1 MRAGID
7 RRTGLQERL
16 FGALLRLFPADFQDR
31 FAGEMRSLFRDQQRD
46 ARDAGRLG
54 YARFFWNT
62 YLGLISTAVREHR
75 EILFQDIGYA
85 LRLMRKNLSSTIV
98 VIAILGMAMGAST
111 AAFLAAYGILIE
123 PLPFSGGNHLI
134 HLQQRRPGVG
144 VENMPFS
151 VKEIEDYRSRNHT
164 LDSVVEFHEM
174 TFSLLGGREPAR
186 VDTGV
191 VSANFFRIL
200 GVTPL
205 YGRTFINEDD
215 TPNARPVLVL
225 SYKFWKSSFGGDPDV
240 VGQKYSMNDREH
252 VVVGVLP
259 PIPQFPSEVDVYM
272 PTVACPTRSGER
284 AMHERQWHMMN
295 VFATLRPGVTLAA
308 AQADLNEIAK
318 HLQTAYP
325 DDYPSAKGYEIG
337 LRPVHEELAHD
348 IRPVLIVLSAA
359 VGLLLLLASANVTGI
374 MVSRMLARTHE
385 LAIRTVLGAG
395 RNRILRAMI
404 TEGIMLAVVGG
415 VAGLVF
421 AYGSLGLLISFAAK
435 FTSLASQLSF
445 TPQAIA
451 FCLLL
456 SLACG
461 VVIGMAPLVGVR
473 FMPPFTMERGNV
485 SVSSRI
491 SSKAR
496 GALVSVQLAFCV
508 VLMVGAGLALRTVL
522 HLERVDAGFRPSGVL
537 TARIYILNGTH
548 QEFFK
553 QLLARMRRLP
563 GVESAGLAS
572 TIPLHDAA
580 SDGPVPIEVREAK
593 ASGPGESRPS
603 PPVIRIVTPDYF
615 RTLGASI
622 LSGRDFNEQD
632 ANQALPVLV
641 VNRHFEKH
649 YWPDESAVGKQI
661 AVLPGKWL
669 PIVGVVS
676 DIRHLGLDRDP
687 VDEVYGSLAESPQA
701 AMSLVIRSPQTSP
714 ELEAQLRWIA
724 HDIDPRA
731 VVTDV
736 RPMVQVRKEWLSL
749 RRTTAILL
757 TIFAAIALC
766 ITASGISGMMALS
779 VGERKHEI
787 GVRLAV
793 GATPGSVILSMMKQA
808 SVLMTLGLGA
818 GFIAAWLMSTT
829 MSHVI
834 SGITPRD
841 ALTFTVSAALL
852 IAVAMTSSFV
862 PLTRIAKLDPVVLLR
877 AE

>member
-7 RRTGLQERL
+7 RRTGPQERI
-16 FGALLRLFPADFQDR
+16 FSALVRLFPADFQDR

-46 ARDAGRLG
+46 ARDAGRLAH
-54 YARFFWNT
+54 ARFFWYT
-62 YLGLISTAVREHR
+62 CLGLILTAFREHR
-75 EILFQDIGYA
+75 EILFQDISYT
-85 LRLMRKNLSSTIV
+85 LRLMRKNFASTIT

-111 AAFLAAYGILIE
+111 AAFLAAQAILIE

-151 VKEIEDYRSRNHT
+151 VKEIEDYRSQNHA
-164 LDSVVEFHEM
+164 LESVIEFHEM

-200 GVTPL
+200 GVAPL
-205 YGRTFINEDD
+205 YGRTFMDEDD
-215 TPNARPVLVL
+215 TPNARPVLIL
-225 SYKFWKSSFGGDPDV
+225 SYNFWKNSFGGDPNV
-240 VGQKYSMNDREH
+240 VGMKYSMNDKEH
-252 VVVGVLP
+252 VVVGILP
-259 PIPQFPSEVDVYM
+259 PIPQFPSDVDVYM
-272 PTVACPTRSGER
+272 PTVACPTRSGEH

-295 VFATLRPGVTLAA
+295 VYATLRPGVTLAA
-308 AQADLNEIAK
+308 AQADLNQIAK

-325 DDYPSAKGYEIG
+325 DDYPTAKGYEIG
-337 LRPVHEELAHD
+337 LKPVHEELSHD

-359 VGLLLLLASANVTGI
+359 IGLLLLLACTNVTGI

-385 LAIRTVLGAG
+385 LAVRTVLGAG
-395 RNRILRAMI
+395 RNRLLRSMI
-404 TEGIMLAVVGG
+404 TEGIMLAVAGG
-415 VAGLVF
+415 VAGLIF
-421 AYGSLGLLISFAAK
+421 AYGSLGLLVSFAAK
-435 FTSLASQLSF
+435 FTSLASQLAF
-445 TPQAIA
+445 TPEAIA

-461 VVIGMAPLVGVR
+461 VVIGMAPSIGVR
-473 FMPPFTMERGNV
+473 LMPPFTMERGSV
-485 SVSSRI
+485 RVSSRI
-491 SSKAR
+491 SSRTR
-496 GALVSVQLAFCV
+496 GALVSVQMAFCV
-508 VLMVGAGLALRTVL
+508 ILMVGAGLALRTVL
-522 HLERVDAGFRPSGVL
+522 HLERVDAGFQPNGVL

-553 QLLARMRRLP
+553 QLLTRIRHLP
-563 GVESAGLAS
+563 GVNSAGLAS

-593 ASGPGESRPS
+593 ATRDTRPS

-615 RTLGASI
+615 RTLGARI
-622 LSGRDFNEQD
+622 LSGRDFNEGD
-632 ANQALPVLV
+632 ANQTLPVLV
-641 VNRHFEKH
+641 VNQHLANH
-649 YWPDESAVGKQI
+649 YWPDGSAVGRQI
-661 AVLPGKWL
+661 AVSPGSWL
-669 PIVGVVS
+669 RIVGVVS
-676 DIRHLGLDRDP
+676 DIRHLGLDQDP

-701 AMSLVIRSPQTSP
+701 AMSLVIRSSQTSP

-731 VVTDV
+731 VVADV
-736 RPMVQVRKEWLSL
+736 RPMMQVRKEWLSL

-757 TIFAAIALC
+757 SIFAAIALC

-808 SVLMTLGLGA
+808 SVLMIIGLGT
-818 GFIAAWLMSTT
+818 GFAAAWLMSTT

-841 ALTFTVSAALL
+841 AITFTASAALL
-852 IAVAMTSSFV
+852 IAVTMTSSFV

>member
-1 MRAGID
+1 MKAGID
-7 RRTGLQERL
+7 RHAGPQERL

-46 ARDAGRLG
+46 ARDAGRLA
-54 YARFFWNT
+54 YARFFCDT
-62 YLGLISTAVREHR
+62 YIGLISTAFREHR
-75 EILFQDIGYA
+75 QILCQDIGYA
-85 LRLMRKNLSSTIV
+85 LRLMRKSYSSTIV
-98 VIAILGMAMGAST
+98 IIAILGMAIGAST
-111 AAFLAAYGILIE
+111 TAFLAAHAILIE

-151 VKEIEDYRSRNHT
+151 VKEIEDYRSQNHT
-164 LDSVVEFHEM
+164 LDSVIEFHEM
-174 TFSLLGGREPAR
+174 MFSLLGGREPAR
-186 VDTGV
+186 VDAGV

-205 YGRTFINEDD
+205 YGRTFMDEDD
-215 TPNARPVLVL
+215 TPDARPVLIL
-225 SYKFWKSSFGGDPDV
+225 SYNFWKNSFGGDPNV
-240 VGQKYSMNDREH
+240 VGMKYSMNDKEH
-252 VVVGVLP
+252 VVVGILP

-284 AMHERQWHMMN
+284 AMHDRQWHMMN
-295 VFATLRPGVTLAA
+295 VYATLRPGVTPAA
-308 AQADLNEIAK
+308 AQADLNQIAK
-318 HLQTAYP
+318 RLQIAYP

-337 LRPVHEELAHD
+337 LRPVHEELSHD

-359 VGLLLLLASANVTGI
+359 VGLLLLLACANVTGI

-404 TEGIMLAVVGG
+404 TEGIMLAFAGG
-415 VAGLVF
+415 VAGLIF

-435 FTSLASQLSF
+435 FTSLASQLNF
-445 TPQAIA
+445 TPEAIA

-461 VVIGMAPLVGVR
+461 VVIGMAPSVGVR

-485 SVSSRI
+485 NVSSRI
-491 SSKAR
+491 SAKTR

-508 VLMVGAGLALRTVL
+508 ILMVGAGLALRTLL
-522 HLERVDAGFRPSGVL
+522 HLERVDAGFQPSGIL

-548 QEFFK
+548 QEFFR
-553 QLLARMRRLP
+553 QLLARIRRLP
-563 GVESAGLAS
+563 GVDSAGLAS

-593 ASGPGESRPS
+593 PNGETRPS

-615 RTLGASI
+615 RTLGARI

-632 ANQALPVLV
+632 ANQALPVVV
-641 VNRHFEKH
+641 VNERLANH
-649 YWPDESAVGKQI
+649 YWPDASAVGKQI
-661 AVLPGKWL
+661 AVSPGKWL

-676 DIRHLGLDRDP
+676 DIRHLGLDQDP

-701 AMSLVIRSPQTSP
+701 AMSLVIRSSQTAP
-714 ELEAQLRWIA
+714 ELEAQLRWIV

-731 VVTDV
+731 VVADV
-736 RPMVQVRKEWLSL
+736 RPMMQVRKDWLSL
-749 RRTTAILL
+749 RRTTAMLL
-757 TIFAAIALC
+757 SIFAAIALC

-793 GATPGSVILSMMKQA
+793 GATPGSVILSMMKQV
-808 SVLMTLGLGA
+808 SVLMTIGLGT
-818 GFIAAWLMSTT
+818 GFAAAWLMSTT

-841 ALTFTVSAALL
+841 AVTFTVSAALL